1 MMLFVFKKQKPC
13 PSSLTQKCNR
23 EVCSFSKGA
32 IIIPTPL
39 FLNIFWSNINNIMGN
54 CNNLKMQ
61 DEHVKLFLAHTLDK
75 HPALT
80 YQAV

>member
-1 MMLFVFKKQKPC
+1 MQQGGLFIFKRGYYHPY
-13 PSSLTQKCNR
+13 
-23 EVCSFSKGA
+23 
-32 IIIPTPL
+32 PL